1 MKNELCQPKLYHL
14 LIILTI
20 WMSSMIGTEES
31 LGCLD
36 MIVWYWYNIWYVV
49 QLYCLFLFIYLDTG
63 RNIFCLTILNLQFL
77 SACCTARRKGHFS
90 FWVCYKDS
98 IPYGRCWAYQVLG
111 LLYFPL
117 CPQNPV
123 NYCLKWKKSFV
134 LQIGTWNNPFM

>member
-1 MKNELCQPKLYHL
+1 MNYASQNCITCWSYLPFGWVAWLVLKKVWAVLIWLFDIDTIYDMLY
-14 LIILTI
+14 
-20 WMSSMIGTEES
+20 S
-31 LGCLD
+31 C
-36 MIVWYWYNIWYVV
+36 IV
-49 QLYCLFLFIYLDTG
+49 LFFLFIWIPEETSFVWLFWT
-63 RNIFCLTILNLQFL
+63 LQFL